1 MSIIVLHTNLPVHDP
16 DRRVE
21 CRRFSLML
29 MVKSGQG
36 VTVRR
41 GLLAFFKPKAQAPQ
55 VRSEQVP
62 HRRKRRL
69 TQWLASCAMHAHHP
83 SPTAQG
89 VAPLRNPATREIAF
103 RLTGRPTPVLIKRV
117 AQPRGRKAD
126 SVRGGATGVHYHR
139 DLPVAT

>member
-1 MSIIVLHTNLPVHDP
+1 MSIIVLHTNLPVHAP
-16 DRRVE
+16 DRRIE

-29 MVKSGQG
+29 MVKSCQG

-41 GLLAFFKPKAQAPQ
+41 GLLAFFK
-55 VRSEQVP
+55 VLSE
-62 HRRKRRL
+62 
-69 TQWLASCAMHAHHP
+69 
-83 SPTAQG
+83 
-89 VAPLRNPATREIAF
+89 TREIAF
-103 RLTGRPTPVLIKRV
+103 RLTGRPTPVVIKRV